1 MKKILFIFII
11 FVGYLGFSQNKALF
25 EAANKAYNNANYD
38 VAAKNYLKIIENGE
52 HSAELYFN
60 LGNVYYKQNQVAPSI
75 YYFEKALLLKP
86 NDKDIKN
93 NLAYAQNMTLDA
105 IEVLPKT
112 GLSKIYKRLTSYF
125 TFDQWAYTSVILMF
139 LFILGYLLYY
149 FLNYATQR
157 RVAFILSLVFLFL
170 SISSIAIAYIEY
182 DSFKS
187 DQPAIVFDKE
197 VIIKSEPN
205 NSSQETFR
213 LHQGTKVNVIE
224 KLNDWNKIK
233 IADGKTGWLSS
244 ESIRLLKD
252 I

>member
-1 MKKILFIFII
+1 MKKILFIFILFI
-11 FVGYLGFSQNKALF
+11 GCFGFSQNEALF
-25 EAANKAYNNANYD
+25 KKANKAYNTGDYD

-60 LGNVYYKQNQVAPSI
+60 LGNVYYKQNQIAPSI

-93 NLAYAQNMTLDA
+93 NLAYAQNMALDA

-112 GLSKIYKRLTSYF
+112 GLSRIYRSLTSYF
-125 TFDQWAYTSVILMF
+125 TFDQWAYTSIGLMF
-139 LFILGYLLYY
+139 LFIIGYLLYY
-149 FLNYATQR
+149 FLNYATQKR
-157 RVAFILSLVFLFL
+157 IAFVGSIICLLL
-170 SISSIAIAYIEY
+170 SIATILIAYIEY
-182 DSFKS
+182 NTFKS

-224 KLNDWNKIK
+224 NLNDWQKIK
-233 IADGKTGWLSS
+233 IADGKTGWLTS
-244 ESIRLLKD
+244 ESIKLLKD

>member
-1 MKKILFIFII
+1 MKKILFIFILLVSC
-11 FVGYLGFSQNKALF
+11 FCFSQNKALF
-25 EAANKAYNNANYD
+25 EKANKAYNTGDYN

-112 GLSKIYKRLTSYF
+112 GLSKIYKGLTSYF
-125 TFDQWAYTSVILMF
+125 TFDQWAYTSVILML
-139 LFILGYLLYY
+139 LFILGYLFYY
-149 FLNYATQR
+149 FLNYATQKR
-157 RVAFILSLVFLFL
+157 IAFILSFIFFFL
-170 SISSIAIAYIEY
+170 SIVSIAIAYIEY

-187 DQPAIVFDKE
+187 DQPAIVFDEE

-224 KLNDWNKIK
+224 KLNDWNKVK
-233 IADGKTGWLSS
+233 ITDGKTGWLSS